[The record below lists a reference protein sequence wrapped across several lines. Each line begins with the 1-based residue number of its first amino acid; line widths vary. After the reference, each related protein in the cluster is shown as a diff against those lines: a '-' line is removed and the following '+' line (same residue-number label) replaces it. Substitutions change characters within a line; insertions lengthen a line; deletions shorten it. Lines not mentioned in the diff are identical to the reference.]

1 MNEFLK
7 EMSNV
12 SLRAQTSIERSC
24 DALKLIDTD
33 FKKFLLQF
41 FYEDVRKNLFLT
53 QIFYEGN
60 DSLYNFQQYIFERA
74 CAYFRDM
81 LRIDGVSFYFD
92 ARVPLSQID
101 IVISETKVASIN
113 IFFKELILFENVF
126 FEQIDN
132 GIMQKEKER
141 DVLQME
147 YDKCLSNLNSY
158 SVFSREDD
166 DKMINSVLNS
176 TVFKKNTKKKRITKI
191 DELNYNILKLEDE
204 ISELLITR
212 QLLVKNLS
220 NIKYFQEK
228 ISSRIS
234 SNLNYKITIE

>member
-1 MNEFLK
+1 MNEFLR
-7 EMSNV
+7 EMNNI

-33 FKKFLLQF
+33 FKNFLLQF
-41 FYEDVRKNLFLT
+41 FHEDVRKNLFLT
-53 QIFYEGN
+53 QIFYDGN
-60 DSLYNFQQYIFERA
+60 DSLYNFQQYLFEKA
-74 CAYFRDM
+74 CTYFRDI
-81 LRIDGVSFYFD
+81 LRIDDVIFYFD
-92 ARVPLSQID
+92 ARIPLSQID
-101 IVISETKVASIN
+101 IIISETKVASIN
-113 IFFKELILFENVF
+113 IFFKEVILFEKVF
-126 FEQIDN
+126 FEQIDS

-141 DVLQME
+141 DKLEKE
-147 YDKCLSNLNSY
+147 YDKCLNNLNNY
-158 SVFSREDD
+158 SVFNREDD
-166 DKMINSVLNS
+166 DRVIDSVLNS
-176 TVFKKNTKKKRITKI
+176 TVFKKNVKKKRITKI

-234 SNLNYKITIE
+234 SNLNYRVIIE